1 MRKRVALLGIY
12 HESNTF
18 IGTPTTLDD
27 FRNSHWFSGEAI
39 RREYAGAYHEI
50 GGMLDVLD
58 ASADVELIPV
68 MYAEAT
74 PGGTITAEAYQHLLN
89 QMMSEFDAIGPVDGC
104 MVVPHGAAV
113 SASQLDMDGHWLAL
127 LRQEVGP
134 QVPIIGTLD
143 PHANVSQAMT
153 DATNALIAYNTNPH
167 IDQRETGQRAGR
179 LMLQTLRNE
188 VTPVQQLVRLPM
200 AISIEQQY
208 TAQNPCKELY
218 ALAEHYRQ
226 QPGVLSVSVL
236 LGFPYADTPDMGSA
250 FIVVTDEDPDLAAI
264 IGRDLAA
271 YILGRKDLFNGLKND
286 FMTVLPQ
293 LKKAAKPILL
303 LDMGDNIGG
312 GSPGNSTVLLE
323 ALEAHTH
330 YRGFIYLHDADAVQM
345 AWQQPLKTPFTLTV
359 GTHPVTGKGYTT
371 SVVVDQK
378 LDGYFSETTPRHG
391 GQTHYNMG
399 PTVVVRTEKE
409 TTIML
414 STRRI
419 PPFSLRQLTAFGI
432 DPASFDVLI
441 AKGVNAPI
449 AAYGPVC
456 PTIIQVDTP
465 GVTQADMTLFTYRHR
480 QRPMFP
486 FEP

>member
-1 MRKRVALLGIY
+1 
-12 HESNTF
+12 
-18 IGTPTTLDD
+18 
-27 FRNSHWFSGEAI
+27 
-39 RREYAGAYHEI
+39 
-50 GGMLDVLD
+50 
-58 ASADVELIPV
+58 
-68 MYAEAT
+68 
-74 PGGTITAEAYQHLLN
+74 
-89 QMMSEFDAIGPVDGC
+89 
-104 MVVPHGAAV
+104 
-113 SASQLDMDGHWLAL
+113 
-127 LRQEVGP
+127 
-134 QVPIIGTLD
+134 
-143 PHANVSQAMT
+143 
-153 DATNALIAYNTNPH
+153 
-167 IDQRETGQRAGR
+167 
-179 LMLQTLRNE
+179 
-188 VTPVQQLVRLPM
+188 
-200 AISIEQQY
+200 
-208 TAQNPCKELY
+208 
-218 ALAEHYRQ
+218 
-226 QPGVLSVSVL
+226 
-236 LGFPYADTPDMGSA
+236 MGSA

-323 ALEAHTH
+323 ALEAHTN
-330 YRGFIYLHDADAVQM
+330 YRGFMYLHDADAVQM
-345 AWQQPLKTPFTLTV
+345 AWQEPLKTPFTLTV
-359 GTHPVTGKGYTT
+359 GSHPVTEEAIQPLSWWSRKWT
-371 SVVVDQK
+371 VF
-378 LDGYFSETTPRHG
+378 FSETTPRHG

-409 TTIML
+409 TTLML

-419 PPFSLRQLTAFGI
+419 PPFSLRQLTTFDI

-486 FEP
+486 FEL